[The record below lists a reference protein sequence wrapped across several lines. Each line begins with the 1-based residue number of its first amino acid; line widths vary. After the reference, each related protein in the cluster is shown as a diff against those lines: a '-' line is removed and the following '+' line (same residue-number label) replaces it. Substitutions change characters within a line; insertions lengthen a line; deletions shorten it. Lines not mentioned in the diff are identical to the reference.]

1 MPRAS
6 TGSASPCAAAAGT
19 RISPADPTSAPHTR
33 GASRCARAAEGSA
46 MKLSLK
52 SLSPDAIA
60 ALSPRERRL
69 LLAGAIAVAAI
80 LIFGM
85 LIPLDRSVA
94 HAQQRL
100 TKKRADLS
108 WMQAVGPRIAMLPP
122 AAAANGESLLVIV
135 DRSARESG
143 LASALSG
150 SEPGGQGNLSVRL
163 EKAPFDALVGWL
175 TRLAQQN
182 GVTVDS
188 AIIEKTGSPGLVN
201 ANIVLHSS

>member
-1 MPRAS
+1 
-6 TGSASPCAAAAGT
+6 
-19 RISPADPTSAPHTR
+19 
-33 GASRCARAAEGSA
+33 
-46 MKLSLK
+46 MKLSLNSLSLGSLPLR
-52 SLSPDAIA
+52 SLSPEALA

-69 LLAGAIAVAAI
+69 LFIGAIAAVAI

-94 HAQQRL
+94 HAQERL

-108 WMQAVGPRIAMLPP
+108 WMQAAAPQIALLPP
-122 AAAANGESLLVIV
+122 ASAAGGESLLVIV

-143 LASALSG
+143 LASALAG
-150 SEPGGQGNLSVRL
+150 SEPGGPGNLTVRL

-175 TRLAQQN
+175 ARLTQQN

-188 AIIEKTGSPGLVN
+188 AIIEKSGAPGLVN
-201 ANIVLHSS
+201 ANIVLHTG

>member
-1 MPRAS
+1 
-6 TGSASPCAAAAGT
+6 
-19 RISPADPTSAPHTR
+19 
-33 GASRCARAAEGSA
+33 
-46 MKLSLK
+46 MKLSLNSLSLR
-52 SLSPDAIA
+52 SLSPEAIA

-69 LLAGAIAVAAI
+69 LLVGAVAAAAI

-94 HAQQRL
+94 HTQQRL
-100 TKKRADLS
+100 AKKRADLS
-108 WMQAVGPRIAMLPP
+108 WMQSAAPQIALLPP

-150 SEPGGQGNLSVRL
+150 SEPGAAGSLSVRL

-182 GVTVDS
+182 GVSVDS
-188 AIIEKTGSPGLVN
+188 AVIEKTGAPGLVN

>member
-1 MPRAS
+1 
-6 TGSASPCAAAAGT
+6 
-19 RISPADPTSAPHTR
+19 
-33 GASRCARAAEGSA
+33 

-52 SLSPDAIA
+52 SLSLGSLGSIGSIGSLSLRSLSPEALA
-60 ALSPRERRL
+60 ALSPRERRMVL
-69 LLAGAIAVAAI
+69 IGALALVAI

-94 HAQQRL
+94 HTQQRL
-100 TKKRADLS
+100 AKKRADLS
-108 WMQAVGPRIAMLPP
+108 WMQTVAPQIALLPP
-122 AAAANGESLLVIV
+122 PAAANGESLLVVV

-150 SEPGGQGNLSVRL
+150 SEPGGPGNLTVRL

-175 TRLAQQN
+175 ARLSQQN

-188 AIIEKTGSPGLVN
+188 AVIEKTGSPGLVN
-201 ANIVLHSS
+201 ASIVLQSS